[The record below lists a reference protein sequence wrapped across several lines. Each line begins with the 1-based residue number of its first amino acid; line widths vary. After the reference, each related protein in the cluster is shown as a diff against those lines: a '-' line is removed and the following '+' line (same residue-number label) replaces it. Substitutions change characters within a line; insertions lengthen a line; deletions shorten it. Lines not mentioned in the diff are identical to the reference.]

1 MATATKA
8 TVSGLQKYFLLGA
21 LLLLM
26 ALIVTFISPFGVDLL
41 IAGILVAAIY
51 PVHRWIFHKVRSRS
65 LSAFISM
72 LLTIVI
78 VLIPFTLFGF
88 FVADQATDAYIV
100 VSERVNDIVDATE
113 GGTTSKILEMIPFS
127 DKIELT
133 LKYLPFTTA
142 DLLQTTRD
150 AVGVT
155 SSFLLSKT
163 TNILKHLSLF
173 LVHLLVFMIS
183 LFYFLRE
190 GDRLVEYIRSLL
202 PLSRAYRQ
210 ELFKKLH
217 YLSYGIIYGI
227 FGAAIL
233 QGFLVGF
240 GFYVAGISN
249 AAFWGVIA
257 ALFSPVPYI
266 GTTVV
271 WLPAVIL
278 MAINGHWL
286 VAGLLLAWCAFVVG
300 TADNVIKPYI
310 IGAQAH
316 LHPLATLL
324 MLLGGTF
331 VFGIKGL
338 LFGPLVLTL
347 GLAFLHIYKL
357 EYKEVLDIEDVKPVT
372 PAMKKKRTVKKRK
385 GGK

>member
-1 MATATKA
+1 MATTTNNSAN
-8 TVSGLQKYFLLGA
+8 GFQRYFLIGVLLILLA
-21 LLLLM
+21 LL
-26 ALIVTFISPFGVDLL
+26 VTFISPFGVDLL
-41 IAGILVAAIY
+41 IAGIIVTAVY
-51 PVHRWIFHKVRSRS
+51 PIHRWIFQKVPSRS
-65 LSAFISM
+65 FSALISM

-88 FVADQATDAYIV
+88 FVVDQATDAYV
-100 VSERVNDIVDATE
+100 AVSDRVNTIVEQTE

-127 DKIELT
+127 EKIEST
-133 LKYLPFTTA
+133 LKYLPITTA
-142 DLLQTTRD
+142 DVLQTARD

-155 SSFLLSKT
+155 SSFLISKT

-190 GDRLVEYIRSLL
+190 GDRLVAYIRSLL
-202 PLSRAYRQ
+202 PLSRQYRQ
-210 ELFKKLH
+210 ELFTKLSK
-217 YLSYGIIYGI
+217 LSYGIIYGI

-240 GFYVAGISN
+240 GFSVAGIGN

-278 MAINGHWL
+278 LAISGQWL
-286 VAGLLLAWCAFVVG
+286 TASLLLGWCMLIVG
-300 TADNVIKPYI
+300 TADNIVKPYI
-310 IGAQAH
+310 IGSSAQ

-331 VFGIKGL
+331 VFGLKGL

-347 GLAFLHIYKL
+347 GLAFLHIYQL
-357 EYKEVLDIEDVKPVT
+357 EYKTVLEVEGKNPMRKA
-372 PAMKKKRTVKKRK
+372 PMKKRRLRK
-385 GGK
+385 